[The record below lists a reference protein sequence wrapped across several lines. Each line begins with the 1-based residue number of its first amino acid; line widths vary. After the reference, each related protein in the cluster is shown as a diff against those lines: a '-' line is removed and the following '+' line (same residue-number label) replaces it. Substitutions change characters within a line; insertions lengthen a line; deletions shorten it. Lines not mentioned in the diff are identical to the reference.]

1 MSDKKLH
8 TLEEQHTA
16 MGTIAGFVY
25 QFYYFLYK
33 ILAAEKGNTIS
44 FELYDDVATE
54 SQNGLTYCQLKHTVQ
69 QAASFGEKDVTLTD
83 RASDLWKAI
92 SVWMKLIVGEE
103 KDGTKRLDEE
113 QFAYIAE
120 REFHFVTN
128 KSFTENKLAALCSR
142 FENKDDVTDEE
153 IDMVLVE
160 ITEERRKTAQPVTG
174 EESKT
179 TKNKRETV
187 QDVIDNLKA
196 YPCRKIFLSKM
207 KFESLAIDDI
217 EAKCHEYIN
226 DTIRI
231 PEDKVEE
238 VFKDFLVEAVGD
250 FKDCAKI
257 GEPITYTYEQQ
268 KKRFERVFAYHRETP
283 FEFHVEL
290 QSYKDEFLDL
300 VCIKQLQKVKDIRPS
315 DTTKIARC
323 ASQFFSFKNQLEYL
337 RDESKILEKEEQ
349 NFRNDA
355 IAFWENVFNY
365 QYDGTDGAT
374 EEQLLQK
381 AKDLLYR
388 VRAYKVTLQKELLQ
402 DVSNGAFYY
411 LSDECLIGWHKEWQK
426 FFAKQK

>member
-33 ILAAEKGNTIS
+33 ILTAEKGNTIS

-69 QAASFGEKDVTLTD
+69 QAASIEEKDVKLTD

-92 SVWMKLIVGEE
+92 SVWMKLIMGEE
-103 KDGTKRLDEE
+103 KDGTKRSDEE
-113 QFAYIAE
+113 QSAYIAE

-128 KSFTENKLAALCSR
+128 KSFAENKLATLCSR
-142 FENKDDVTDEE
+142 FENKEDVKDEDIDKVLDE
-153 IDMVLVE
+153 IS
-160 ITEERRKTAQPVTG
+160 EERRKTAQPVT
-174 EESKT
+174 EEETKT
-179 TKNKRETV
+179 TKKKRETV
-187 QDVIDNLKA
+187 QDVIDRLKA
-196 YPCRKIFLSKM
+196 YPSKNIFLSKIQ
-207 KFESLAIDDI
+207 FESLGIDDI

-238 VFKDFLVEAVGD
+238 VFKDFLVEAVVD

-268 KKRFERVFAYHRETP
+268 KKRFERVFSYHREAQ

-300 VCIKQLQKVKDIRPS
+300 ICIKQLQKVKDIRPS
-315 DTTKIARC
+315 DTNKIAKC

-349 NFRNDA
+349 DFREDA
-355 IAFWENVFNY
+355 LAFWENEFNY
-365 QYDGTDGAT
+365 QYDDTDSAT
-374 EEQLLQK
+374 EEELIEK
-381 AKDLLYR
+381 AKVLLHN
-388 VRAYKVTLQKELLQ
+388 VRAYKVTLQKQLLLQ
-402 DVSNGAFYY
+402 ISNGAFYY

>member
-33 ILAAEKGNTIS
+33 ILTAEKGNTIS

-69 QAASFGEKDVTLTD
+69 QAASIEDKDVKLTD

-92 SVWMKLIVGEE
+92 SVWMKLIMGEE
-103 KDGTKRLDEE
+103 KDGTKRSDEE
-113 QFAYIAE
+113 QSAYIAE

-128 KSFTENKLAALCSR
+128 KSFAENKLATLCSR
-142 FENKDDVTDEE
+142 FENKEDVKDEDIDKVLDE
-153 IDMVLVE
+153 IS
-160 ITEERRKTAQPVTG
+160 EERRKTEQPVT
-174 EESKT
+174 EEETKT
-179 TKNKRETV
+179 TKKKRETV
-187 QDVIDNLKA
+187 QDVIDRLKA
-196 YPCRKIFLSKM
+196 YPSKNIFLSKIQ
-207 KFESLAIDDI
+207 FESLGIDDI

-238 VFKDFLVEAVGD
+238 VFKDFLVEAVVD

-268 KKRFERVFAYHRETP
+268 KKRFERVFSYHREAQ

-300 VCIKQLQKVKDIRPS
+300 ICIKQLQKVKDIRPS
-315 DTTKIARC
+315 DTNKIAKC

-365 QYDGTDGAT
+365 QYDGTDAT